1 MPDSQTE
8 EEQILEILRK
18 TGSIRPKELE
28 RYGLSRTA
36 LLRLHEKGMVQR
48 PTRGLYVSTETDAR
62 EHQTLVEVATLAP
75 NATVCLLSALRFHG
89 LTTQEPHEVWIA
101 LPSKAWRPKIE
112 TVSLRVIRMSGAA
125 LTFGVESHVLAGVDV
140 KVFSPAKT
148 VADCFKFRSTIGM
161 DVAIE
166 SLRDCW
172 KQKKATADE
181 IHEAAKVCR
190 MSRIMLPYL
199 EAIV

>member
-1 MPDSQTE
+1 MTKTE
-8 EEQILEILRK
+8 EEKILEILRK
-18 TGSIRPKELE
+18 IGSIRARDLKQ
-28 RYGLSRTA
+28 YGLSRTA
-36 LLRLHEKGMVQR
+36 LLRLYEKGMVNR
-48 PTRGLYVSTETDAR
+48 PGRGLYVSTETDAR
-62 EHQTLVEVATLAP
+62 EHQTLVEVTTLAP
-75 NATVCLLSALRFHG
+75 NATICLLSALRFHG

-112 TVSLRVIRMSGAA
+112 TVSLRVVRMSNAA
-125 LTFGVESHVLAGVDV
+125 LSFGVESHVLAGVDV

-172 KQKKATADE
+172 TQKKATADE
-181 IHEAAKVCR
+181 IYEAAKVCR
-190 MSRIMLPYL
+190 MSKVMLPYM
-199 EAIV
+199 EAIF